1 MTNTKTVIFR
11 AGSFIL
17 ISVLYLSLLIGF
29 SGVVD
34 PANSVF
40 AATTDRV
47 IEKSFDVRPGGLLS
61 VESRLGKIDVRGWD
75 RDEVQVRIEIEGR
88 SEYIDDI
95 EFYIESSLDGVEIRA
110 EIPRVRSL
118 FGRWGRGINIAYT
131 LMVPFEYDVK
141 LRTSG
146 GGISVKK
153 IDGDIDGRTS
163 GGGIRTE
170 ELTGVINLTT
180 SGGGIQADRLKG
192 TIVLKTSGGSIAVNG
207 ALGDLSAQTS
217 GGPIRLSDIEGKVD
231 ARTSGGGI
239 TLRYLGENEG
249 INLRTSGGSVTV
261 HLPEEIDANI
271 SARTSGGSVSTDF
284 PITVQGSLSRSS
296 IEGTI
301 NNGGPDIVLRTSGG
315 SIRINKH

>member
-1 MTNTKTVIFR
+1 MTNTKTVVFR
-11 AGSFIL
+11 AMSFIF
-17 ISVLYLSLLIGF
+17 ISVLYISLLLGF

-47 IEKSFDVRPGGLLS
+47 IEKSFDVHPGGLLS
-61 VESRLGKIDVRGWD
+61 VETRLGKIDVSGWD

-95 EFYIESSLDGVEIRA
+95 EFYIESSLDGVEIQA
-110 EIPRVRSL
+110 EIPRARSL
-118 FGRWGRGINIAYT
+118 FGRWGRGIKITYN
-131 LMVPFEYDVK
+131 LLVPFEYDVK

-146 GGISVKK
+146 GGISVKHV
-153 IDGDIDGRTS
+153 DGDIDGRTS
-163 GGGIRTE
+163 GGGIRAE
-170 ELTGVINLTT
+170 EVTGIVNLTT
-180 SGGGIQADRLKG
+180 SGGGIQAENLKG
-192 TIVLKTSGGSIAVNG
+192 TIVLKTSGGSIAVDG
-207 ALGDLSAQTS
+207 ALGNMTAQTS
-217 GGPIRLSDIEGKVD
+217 GGPIRLSDIEGRVD

-261 HLPEEIDANI
+261 YMPEEIKASI

-284 PITVQGSLSRSS
+284 PITIEGTLSRSS
-296 IEGTI
+296 LEGTI
-301 NNGGPDIVLRTSGG
+301 NHGGPDIILRTSGG
-315 SIRINKH
+315 SIKINKN